1 MPRSGVHI
9 VFATSRNGATSNPTL
24 KNFFHKL
31 TQHLLQNH
39 QKCQIIFFQRIN
51 NKIASCQAGSRSFW
65 SMAKV
70 VSQNF
75 CQSSFPPL
83 RNNSDASSITPSSK
97 ANLFASVFASNSN
110 LDYQGV
116 QPHHFP
122 PSKFTM
128 SPIKFSTRKVRQTL
142 LQLDTSK
149 SKGPDGIPA
158 IVLKT
163 CAPELAP
170 ILSKLFQLSYTLG
183 TFPTSWKQAH
193 VFHIPKKVKS
203 LFQSTIVPLQSLHSS
218 LKQWRRS
225 SLNNFLPSLKQTIFS
240 LITSMAF
247 EKPGKLVIFLLML
260 SIIGLVVSS
269 LTGQLPS
276 EWMASSPICT
286 LSMLVYLR
294 ALSSP
299 LYSSSS
305 SSMTCSPPR
314 LLAFTPLL
322 MIPS

>member
-1 MPRSGVHI
+1 ME
-9 VFATSRNGATSNPTL
+9 ATSNPTL

-75 CQSSFPPL
+75 CQSCFPPL
-83 RNNSDASSITPSSK
+83 KNNSDSSSTTPSSK
-97 ANLFASVFASNSN
+97 ANLFASVFAYNSN
-110 LDYQGV
+110 LDDQGV
-116 QPHHFP
+116 QPPHFP

-128 SPIKFSTRKVRQTL
+128 SPIKFSTREVRQTL

-149 SKGPDGIPA
+149 SRGPDGIPA

-170 ILSKLFQLSYTLG
+170 ILNKLFQLSYTLG
-183 TFPTSWKQAH
+183 TFATSWKQAH
-193 VFHIPKKVKS
+193 VFPIPKKATS
-203 LFQSTIVPLQSLHSS
+203 LIHSTIVPLQSLHSS
-218 LKQWRRS
+218 LKQWRPS
-225 SLNNFLPSLKQTIFS
+225 SQNNFLPSLKQTIFF

-247 EKPGKLVIFLLML
+247 EKPGLLVIFLLML
-260 SIIGLVVSS
+260 SMSGP
-269 LTGQLPS
+269 Q
-276 EWMASSPICT
+276 
-286 LSMLVYLR
+286 R
-294 ALSSP
+294 
-299 LYSSSS
+299 
-305 SSMTCSPPR
+305 
-314 LLAFTPLL
+314 
-322 MIPS
+322 